1 MINHLIR
8 SISYIFHPI
17 LMPFF
22 GVVFYFAKSPRF
34 LPEELIKAKLISLG
48 ILTIILPILLYSLL
62 RTLKKVNDYNLE
74 TTQERKV
81 PLLLNSFIILL
92 VLLRIMTIKEIPELY
107 YFFVGILIS
116 TVVCLILTFI
126 NFKAS
131 IHMIGVAGFFMFAVA
146 ISINFQVNV
155 NPTIAIMSIIT
166 GAIATS
172 RLHMKAHVGLELVV
186 GFFIGLIPQLIVL
199 NYWL

>member
-1 MINHLIR
+1 MINHLLR
-8 SISYIFHPI
+8 SISYILHPI

-34 LPEELIKAKLISLG
+34 IPEELIKAKLISLG
-48 ILTIILPILLYSLL
+48 ILTIVLPILLYSLL

-74 TTQERKV
+74 TTQERRI
-81 PLLLNSFIILL
+81 PLLLNCLIILL
-92 VLLRIMTIKEIPELY
+92 VILRVMTVNEIPELY

-116 TVVCLILTFI
+116 NLVCLILAYV

-131 IHMIGVAGFFMFAVA
+131 IHMIGAAGFFMFAVA
-146 ISINFQVNV
+146 ISINFQINV
-155 NPTIAIMSIIT
+155 NPTIAIMSVLI

-172 RLHMKAHVGLELVV
+172 RLHMKAHSGLELIV
-186 GFFIGLIPQLIVL
+186 GFCIGFIPQLIVL